1 MAVPRADA
9 GAPVGARRLGAAQLI
24 VSGVGLGCVAM
35 SGVYGNA
42 RRDESIRTI
51 RRAIELGVTFF
62 DTADSY
68 GAGSNEEM
76 LGEAVRGVRD
86 SVVLATKGGIR
97 RRGDVEEVRG
107 DPHYIRNCC
116 EASLRRLGTDH
127 IDLYYL
133 HRVDRR
139 IPIEETMGAM
149 SDLVSQ
155 GKVRHLGLCEPS
167 PRSLVRAC
175 SAHPIAAVQSE
186 WSIWTRDIEDQVRPL
201 AKERGIG
208 IVSYCPLGR
217 GFLTGA
223 ITETSGLDHDDYR
236 RRSPRFSDQNLPR
249 NSGLIAPL
257 RRLAGRKGC
266 TLSQLAIGWLMAQ
279 GEDVV
284 PIPGTRS
291 AVHLQENL
299 GALTVELSP
308 EDLSEIDEIAPR
320 GVAAGARY
328 PDPGYAYGDSP
339 DWDAD

>member
-1 MAVPRADA
+1 MTVPCAD
-9 GAPVGARRLGAAQLI
+9 GGGPVGARHLGAAQLA

-42 RRDESIRTI
+42 RPDESIRTI
-51 RRAIELGVTFF
+51 WRAIELGVTFF

-68 GAGSNEEM
+68 GAGSNEQI
-76 LGEAVRGVRD
+76 LGQAMRGIRD
-86 SVVLATKGGIR
+86 NVVLATKCGIR
-97 RRGDVEEVRG
+97 RRGDMEEVCG
-107 DPHYIRNCC
+107 DPHYVRSCC

-139 IPIEETMGAM
+139 VPIEDTMGAM

-167 PRSLVRAC
+167 PRSLVRAS
-175 SAHPIAAVQSE
+175 SAYPIAAVQSE

-201 AKERGIG
+201 AKEREIG

-223 ITETSGLDHDDYR
+223 ITETSDLGHDDYR
-236 RRSPRFSDQNLPR
+236 RRSPRFSDENLAR
-249 NSGLIAPL
+249 NTGLIASL

-266 TLSQLAIGWLMAQ
+266 TLSQLAIAWVMAQ

-291 AVHLQENL
+291 AVHLEENL
-299 GALTVELSP
+299 GALTVELSA
-308 EDLSEIDEIAPR
+308 EDLSEIDKVAPR

-339 DWDAD
+339 DRDAN